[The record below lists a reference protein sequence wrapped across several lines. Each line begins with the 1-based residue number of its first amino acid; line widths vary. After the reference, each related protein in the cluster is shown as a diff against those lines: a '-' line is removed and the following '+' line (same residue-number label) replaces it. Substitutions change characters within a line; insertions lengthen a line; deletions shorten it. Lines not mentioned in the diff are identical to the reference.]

1 MTFYQLNCLLI
12 DNFHDPD
19 YFARNSKIDAI
30 VDVPPAVLSAA
41 AKSELEHKLKQ
52 LEIIK

>member
-19 YFARNSKIDAI
+19 YFARNSKIDI
-30 VDVPPAVLSAA
+30 IIDYPPAGLAVDD
-41 AKSELEHKLKQ
+41 KPELEHKLKL

>member
-19 YFARNSKIDAI
+19 YFARNSKIDVIIENKPSVITPQMMA
-30 VDVPPAVLSAA
+30 
-41 AKSELEHKLKQ
+41 EMEHKLKM
-52 LEIIK
+52 L